1 MLKLTP
7 KTHRAFI
14 FGLISLLLLTT
25 LILFAEYYYRLFSD
39 FDTMILLILVSS
51 FGIISILGFTNSIKG
66 IKETN
71 SWKKIIGTTLNVGFV
86 LLFLYGLIS
95 FVFYS

>member
-1 MLKLTP
+1 MLKLNP
-7 KTHRAFI
+7 NTHRALI

-39 FDTMILLILVSS
+39 FDTIILLVLGSS
-51 FGIISILGFTNSIKG
+51 FGVLSILGFTSSIKG
-66 IKETN
+66 IKEAN
-71 SWKKIIGTTLNVGFV
+71 SWKKIIGIVLNLGFV
-86 LLFLYGLIS
+86 LLFLFSLIS

>member
-1 MLKLTP
+1 MLKLNPNTYS
-7 KTHRAFI
+7 AFV

-25 LILFAEYYYRLFSD
+25 LILFVEYYYQLFSD
-39 FDTMILLILVSS
+39 FDTIILLILVSS
-51 FGIISILGFTNSIKG
+51 FGIISILGFTKSIKG

-71 SWKKIIGTTLNVGFV
+71 SWKKIIGITLNVGFV
-86 LLFLYGLIS
+86 LLFIYGLIS